1 MPSMSDS
8 DSASDQSKNPFWL
21 LLILMVPMYF
31 AHEALLPD
39 ARAILSVPK
48 RELRPLIPFGIGLG
62 AAFLFAASK
71 GMAGLQTIFHEFR
84 HAAVV
89 ILTAN
94 KFSKVE
100 FYGAAEQE
108 RTGAKARCLYHL
120 RPGAWGKITD
130 PLIAVAPYSFPLLT
144 LPVLAVVYFVP
155 PQHIEGILFSVGLA
169 AGIDVGVAARH
180 FFNSNNHS
188 SGDFA
193 SITFGFLIGTPF
205 CVLANLLVIEVV
217 SIWLYR
223 HMFAG

>member
-1 MPSMSDS
+1 MSDS
-8 DSASDQSKNPFWL
+8 NPESDTLKSPFWL

-31 AHEALLPD
+31 AHEALLPE
-39 ARAILSVPK
+39 ARAILGIPK

-100 FYGAAEQE
+100 FYGKAEQE
-108 RTGAKARCLYHL
+108 RTGAKARCFYRL
-120 RPGAWGKITD
+120 RPGVWGRITD
-130 PLIAVAPYSFPLLT
+130 PLIALAPYSFPLLT
-144 LPVLAVVYFVP
+144 LPVLAIVCFIP

-169 AGIDVGVAARH
+169 AGIDVGVAVRH
-180 FFNSNNHS
+180 FFNSNNLS
-188 SGDFA
+188 KGDFS
-193 SITFGFLIGTPF
+193 SITFGFFVGTPF
-205 CVLANLLVIEVV
+205 CMLANLLVIEVV

-223 HMFAG
+223 YMFAG